1 MLSLTQAAAKSTND
15 YALLPD
21 LFPTLQQE
29 GIRFRRGQLTMIA
42 GAPNA
47 GKSLLALWMAVQM
60 KVPTLYISAD
70 TDGYTTAIR
79 AASMITGNKV
89 TTVEEAFA
97 NGAGQEFYT
106 QELQSINHLQFDF
119 SPSPTLDEIDLA
131 IRAYAESY
139 GQYPHMIIVDNA
151 MNVVSMHENE
161 WSGLREIAK
170 AMHHIARETEAGVI
184 LLHHT
189 SEAEGKPDL
198 PPSRKSIQGK
208 ISQLPE
214 MILTV
219 ALVPDTGE
227 FRIACVKNRF
237 AKNSAT
243 GERFVTLW
251 TDASRMLIHNE
262 RTSDIIVAH
271 TSTTNHNY
279 VRDWTQRYD

>member
-1 MLSLTQAAAKSTND
+1 MLSLHQAAAKSTND

-21 LFPTLQQE
+21 LFPSLVQE
-29 GIRFRRGQLTMIA
+29 GIRFRRGQMTMIA

-47 GKSLLALWMAVQM
+47 GKSLIALWMAVQM

-79 AASMITGNKV
+79 ASAMVTGHK
-89 TTVEEAFA
+89 TSTVEEAFSS
-97 NGAGQEFYT
+97 GAGQDFYG
-106 QELQSINHLQFDF
+106 QELESVSHLQFDF

-131 IRAYAESY
+131 IRAYGEAY
-139 GQYPHMIIVDNA
+139 GEYPHMIIVDNA
-151 MNVVSMHENE
+151 MNVVSMAGDD

-170 AMHHIARETEAGVI
+170 AMHHIARETEAAVI

-208 ISQLPE
+208 IAQLPE

-219 ALVPDTGE
+219 ALVPHSGE
-227 FRIACVKNRF
+227 FRLACVKNRF
-237 AKNSAT
+237 AKHSAT
-243 GERFVTLW
+243 GDNFLTLW
-251 TDASRMLIHNE
+251 ADASRMTLY
-262 RTSDIIVAH
+262 SDIREMRVGV
-271 TSTTNHNY
+271 TS
-279 VRDWTQRYD
+279 REMA